1 MWILPRQLHTSAF
14 VPDTE
19 ALISDSTEQSQICAQ
34 SLLARSKPSPAR
46 TWSQRWKRD
55 SWTQHLSGRILKPSH
70 GPSFVTAWISSLAAT
85 LASHSAQPASD
96 SEPKTHD
103 TSGRTYQPEL
113 LSCDQVS
120 VSLKTSR
127 DISALGYPTLSKTWA
142 DWVTERRGAW
152 RQRVNAARLTRG
164 KESSSWLTISTED
177 ACRAG
182 SAEGW
187 KEYEDG
193 NRTTQAR
200 LRNQIHNWPTVTAN
214 EDSYRIGGESQQ
226 SKCLSA
232 MARRGEMSVD
242 WRTPTT
248 EALGTGEHMDSA
260 QLKLGAR
267 VYNKNGKLMAVDL
280 NRQVE
285 ILRRQSGQAAPAS
298 SSTLG
303 SRQGL
308 WATPR
313 SGKTTDENPET
324 WALRQ
329 AKGDVATMPLTAQ
342 VKQWATPRTPTG
354 GPESAQRKQEL
365 GRTTSGGGDLA
376 SQAMTQWPTPM
387 TLAGP
392 TETSNVSGS
401 SEFTRKVDVLL
412 GLRETTNGKR
422 SPTAGRLNPRW
433 VETLMGLPIGWTMPS
448 CIRPVTIAPTSCDS
462 LGTALCQPSQ
472 SERSDFLLAS

>member
-70 GPSFVTAWISSLAAT
+70 GPSFVTAWTSALSVIH
-85 LASHSAQPASD
+85 ASHLVQPVND
-96 SEPKTHD
+96 SEQKIPD
-103 TSGRTYQPEL
+103 TSGHLLQPEL
-113 LSCDQVS
+113 LKCDQVS
-120 VSLKTSR
+120 VSPKTSR
-127 DISALGYPTLSKTWA
+127 DISALGYPTCCKTWQ

-152 RQRVNAARLTRG
+152 RARVNAARLTRG

-200 LRNQIHNWPTVTAN
+200 LRNQIHNWPTARTN
-214 EDSYRIGGESQQ
+214 DSAAGRPNDGKDRIG
-226 SKCLSA
+226 
-232 MARRGEMSVD
+232 
-242 WRTPTT
+242 
-248 EALGTGEHMDSA
+248 
-260 QLKLGAR
+260 
-267 VYNKNGKLMAVDL
+267 KNGERFGINLSDKVIAEQNWPSPVASEV
-280 NRQVE
+280 RQGFQDRSKGMKGSQESLTTVV
-285 ILRRQSGQAAPAS
+285 IKHGQAAPAS
-298 SSTLG
+298 SSSLG

-308 WATPR
+308 SVDWRTPQAQEAGAKVETLFTKDGAPAMPGQR
-313 SGKTTDENPET
+313 AYRKTPSGKLVLQSQTIN
-324 WALRQ
+324 Q
-329 AKGDVATMPLTAQ
+329 Q
-342 VKQWATPRTPTG
+342 VEMVQNWATPRTPTG

-376 SQAMTQWPTPM
+376 SQASGKLSSQW
-387 TLAGP
+387 
-392 TETSNVSGS
+392 VC
-401 SEFTRKVDVLL
+401 
-412 GLRETTNGKR
+412 
-422 SPTAGRLNPRW
+422 
-433 VETLMGLPIGWTMPS
+433 TLMGLPMGWVSPS
-448 CIRPVTIAPTSCDS
+448 CPASVIKNWPRFVTGWLQATTAPTSCDS
-462 LGTALCQPSQ
+462 SGTALCQPPQ

>member
-1 MWILPRQLHTSAF
+1 MWILPKQLHTSAF

-19 ALISDSTEQSQICAQ
+19 ALISDSTEQSEICAQ

-70 GPSFVTAWISSLAAT
+70 GQTFVTAWTSALSVIH
-85 LASHSAQPASD
+85 ASHLVQPVND
-96 SEPKTHD
+96 SEQKIPD
-103 TSGRTYQPEL
+103 TSGHLLQPEL
-113 LSCDQVS
+113 LQCDQVS
-120 VSLKTSR
+120 VSPRTSR
-127 DISALGYPTLSKTWA
+127 DISALGYPTCCKTWQ

-308 WATPR
+308 WATPI
-313 SGKTTDENPET
+313 
-324 WALRQ
+324 Q
-329 AKGDVATMPLTAQ
+329 GD
-342 VKQWATPRTPTG
+342 
-354 GPESAQRKQEL
+354 SH
-365 GRTTSGGGDLA
+365 LA
-376 SQAMTQWPTPM
+376 S
-387 TLAGP
+387 TLEVA
-392 TETSNVSGS
+392 
-401 SEFTRKVDVLL
+401 RK
-412 GLRETTNGKR
+412 RIEEGKVTLSR
-422 SPTAGRLNPRW
+422 QNPGKLNPRW

-448 CIRPVTIAPTSCDS
+448 CIRPVTIAQTSCDS
-462 LGTALCQPSQ
+462 SGTALCQPSQ
-472 SERSDFLLAS
+472 SERSDFFLAS